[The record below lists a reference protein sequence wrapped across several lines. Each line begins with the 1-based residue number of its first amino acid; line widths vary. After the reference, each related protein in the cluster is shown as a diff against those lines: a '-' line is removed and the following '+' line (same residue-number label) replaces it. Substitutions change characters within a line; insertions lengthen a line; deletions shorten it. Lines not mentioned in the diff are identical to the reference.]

1 MKDFSS
7 YLFVWYLVC
16 IFQLRCNFTMLLC
29 LSLYMTTA
37 KSMDQITNFFF
48 TLITDPTFVIGV
60 KCIIVKQNRALTEI
74 FDLYLPD
81 FPKSTFQ
88 SFFTSILVNHF
99 SGKSTL
105 EPFLKKHFLNQ
116 SRYTLNPLLSLI

>member
-1 MKDFSS
+1 
-7 YLFVWYLVC
+7 
-16 IFQLRCNFTMLLC
+16 MLLY

-60 KCIIVKQNRALTEI
+60 KCIIVKQNRGLTEN

-88 SFFTSILVNHF
+88 SSFTSILV
-99 SGKSTL
+99 KS
-105 EPFLKKHFLNQ
+105 LKWKKVL
-116 SRYTLNPLLSLI
+116 